1 VSTRDPIAAEQHD
14 LIGSCTVR
22 FRNGYATTDNAV
34 LRVRKG
40 ETVRDAARR
49 DAAFWSKVTPYNPA
63 TVAEYDFGDVK
74 VEVSL

>member
-1 VSTRDPIAAEQHD
+1 MSKRDTIAAEQHD

-22 FRNGYATTDNAV
+22 FRNGHEVTDNAV

-49 DAAFWSKVTPYNPA
+49 DAAFWSHVTPYNPA

-74 VEVSL
+74 VEVQL